1 MGFKAKMYDMIT
13 GQGDDLHV
21 LEKNGEIE
29 LWIVYDHE
37 SKGDPFGRAPLYQLW
52 NADTRVYVGPSMHY
66 AYEKYT
72 SEVLSYYEENY

>member
-52 NADTRVYVGPSMHY
+52 NADKRVFVGANRRL
-66 AYEKYT
+66 AYEEYA
-72 SEVLSYYEENY
+72 SEVLKDEEDY